1 MSHVCHATG
10 TESDVAVNKAAIYC
24 RRSQTALEDQDV
36 LAVEDKEVLLE
47 CKEQHVFFG
56 KCLNIQQSW
65 YRGNWYSTIICNRCD
80 FVIIVVCV

>member
-47 CKEQHVFFG
+47 CKEQHVFFCT
-56 KCLNIQQSW
+56 CLNI
-65 YRGNWYSTIICNRCD
+65 
-80 FVIIVVCV
+80 